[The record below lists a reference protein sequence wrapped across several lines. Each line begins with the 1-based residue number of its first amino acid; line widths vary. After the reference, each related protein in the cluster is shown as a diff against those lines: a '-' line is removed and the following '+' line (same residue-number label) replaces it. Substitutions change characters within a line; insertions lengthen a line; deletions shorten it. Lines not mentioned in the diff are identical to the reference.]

1 MSQQSQRQLFLPT
14 YHKKPI
20 FEEGKSSISG
30 TFADNMRLPI
40 HRWFRYSAG
49 FSADWVRSVIKKHK
63 PATVLDPFAG
73 SGTTLLAAE
82 QEWTVSYGFE
92 AHPYI
97 SRIANAKLAWASST
111 KEFVSW
117 ALAVLNKAVTMR
129 SNTSGE
135 APLILKCYSEEAL
148 QKLCAI
154 RESFFI
160 SKEDMPMAIAEL
172 IWLAITSIL
181 RSCSHAGTA
190 QWQYVLPAKG
200 KARVAE
206 PFDAFRIKIN
216 DMAADMLF
224 FQRSAITSGRLV
236 VHDARK
242 RLEMIEG
249 KIDLVVT
256 SPPYP
261 NNYDYGDSTRLEMCF
276 WHEIKGWGDLQ
287 GTVRRHLMRSCSQ
300 HTAAEK
306 LNLDEVLSTPLLD
319 PIRDELAV
327 ICKNL
332 EEERFNHGGKKTYHT
347 MVAAYFS
354 DIASVFHALRS
365 ACRSRSLMCFVIGD
379 SAPYGIYVP
388 VDEFMGKLA
397 VSSGF
402 SGYTFEKI
410 RDRNVKWKNRKH
422 RVPLKEGRLWIE
434 G

>member
-1 MSQQSQRQLFLPT
+1 MTQLSQTQLFLPI

-20 FEEGKSSISG
+20 LEDSKSSTSG

-49 FSADWVRSVIKKHK
+49 FSADWVRSVIKKYK
-63 PATVLDPFAG
+63 PAAVLDPFVG

-82 QEWTVSYGFE
+82 QERTASFGFE
-92 AHPYI
+92 AHPCV
-97 SRIANAKLAWASST
+97 SRIANAKLSWNSPT

-117 ALAVLNKAVTMR
+117 AIKVLNKATTMPPY
-129 SNTSGE
+129 TSGE
-135 APLILKCYSEEAL
+135 SPLILKCYTEDAL
-148 QKLCAI
+148 NKLCAI
-154 RESFFI
+154 RDSFLLF
-160 SKEDMPMAIAEL
+160 KEDMPKATADL

-181 RSCSHAGTA
+181 RPCSHAGTA

-200 KARVAE
+200 KARVVE
-206 PFDAFRIKIN
+206 PFGAFRAKID
-216 DMAADMLF
+216 DMSADMLF
-224 FQRSAITSGRLV
+224 YQRSATTSGRLI

-242 RLEMIEG
+242 RMGMING

-287 GTVRRHLMRSCSQ
+287 GTVRRYLVRSCSQ

-306 LNLDEVLSTPLLD
+306 LKLDEVLSAPQLD
-319 PIRDELAV
+319 SIRDELTK
-327 ICKNL
+327 ICKTL
-332 EEERFNHGGKKTYHT
+332 EEERLNHGGKKTYHT
-347 MVAAYFS
+347 MIAAYFS
-354 DIASVFHALRS
+354 DIASVFRALRS
-365 ACRSRSLMCFVIGD
+365 ACRTGSRICFVIGD

-388 VDEFMGKLA
+388 VDEFMGRLA
-397 VSSGF
+397 VASGF
-402 SGYTFEKI
+402 SDYSFEKI